1 MVEKSGNTS
10 LDLLDGDCV
19 LQVPPYNSSLSR
31 LPRHHGHHAPTNQ
44 FSSIKRQGYSS
55 LGHVRTNFFENE
67 DDSPLL
73 VTSIDGISTQV
84 HRVSG
89 LHSGPSSLDQDLLEP
104 AQFSLLT
111 PEYSQFMVK
120 SRNGSPAK
128 ESSTSSIHPATP
140 YNSIRKRIKSVSVKY
155 LKHRQKK
162 KGEKVNKPSFEDS
175 ANTSFEF
182 FNNSEISEISEKCSQ
197 LKSEVE
203 TISKSEE
210 GQEEEVF
217 SRPPA
222 EAKIE
227 YSSR

>member
-1 MVEKSGNTS
+1 M
-10 LDLLDGDCV
+10 
-19 LQVPPYNSSLSR
+19 
-31 LPRHHGHHAPTNQ
+31 
-44 FSSIKRQGYSS
+44 
-55 LGHVRTNFFENE
+55 
-67 DDSPLL
+67 
-73 VTSIDGISTQV
+73 TSIDGISTQV

-111 PEYSQFMVK
+111 PESSQFMVK

-162 KGEKVNKPSFEDS
+162 KGEKEIKSSIEDS
-175 ANTSFEF
+175 VNTATR
-182 FNNSEISEISEKCSQ
+182 ISEISEKCSQ

-217 SRPPA
+217 SCPTA